1 MADLNKEIDVE
12 KVKNQTIK
20 LTKDSNNKLT
30 FKNDIVG
37 QVTYKELNGKLAV
50 LVYDTDS
57 VKYSYTKVV
66 EEYVKLSDSQYRL
79 TSTKYVLNNNK
90 EWMKSGNS
98 STRTVDKQEVPPL
111 VTDEKK
117 YWVEY
122 VMNSKTKTSTS
133 SSTSSYALADAD
145 SKDEFYKVTKI
156 DKYGF
161 EKKSVTENIKATI
174 YLDKGNIASKMV
186 IGGTNFADVDLL
198 TQTYYAQR
206 SGDKYTGTYLNNV
219 ADSSD
224 GDEIF
229 SLKEGNDL
237 ISLPFFFGKSSIGN
251 DVINVVKGENL
262 TIQLMNSTSNEGDAP
277 DDTAE
282 KYVDIGYSKQ
292 GNDLVLRFSDYR
304 NISLGQTT
312 LKNYFKLAQDN
323 ITIKY
328 SGVSS
333 SVIDYTYNLKDVL
346 ECIDG
351 IGFIG
356 DESAETA
363 QKLTG
368 NFLDNVIFGGQGDDI
383 IKGVSGDNII
393 FGDKGSDKIYSGK
406 DSDAFIVYE
415 GDATGNG
422 DFVYNANSSD
432 ELYFYNDDGST
443 SDNTTLTKNGK
454 NLIVNY
460 GGADTTE
467 DDKVTFVNYF
477 KKNTDIF
484 NINDD
489 ESIISKGIIQ
499 TGKENKANKL
509 ADTKYNDLITGG
521 NKNDTYTFTNG
532 GKDAVTDAKGNDTYK
547 VKSLANSLTI
557 TDNAGKD
564 KLIVSDKNGYN
575 LYFEVSRNGK
585 SVSGVGKDLQIFD
598 KTKMED
604 KKIAGGVTVKNYI
617 AEYQAGSEV
626 TKGDGCI
633 ETIKVGGKSVSIDVN
648 SIANSVAG
656 WLSTTDYAST
666 TAVFETGNET
676 DITAM
681 LNVYMTGKTS

>member
-1 MADLNKEIDVE
+1 MADLNKTINVDS
-12 KVKNQTIK
+12 VKNQTIK

-30 FKNDIVG
+30 FENDIVG
-37 QVTYKELNGKLAV
+37 QVRYKELNGKLAV
-50 LVYDTDS
+50 VVYDTDS
-57 VKYSYTKVV
+57 VKYSYTKIV
-66 EEYVKLSDSQYRL
+66 EKYEKMSDTQYSL

-90 EWMKSGNS
+90 EWEKSGNS
-98 STRTVDKQEVPPL
+98 STRTVDKQDVPPL
-111 VTDEKK
+111 VKDDKK

-133 SSTSSYALADAD
+133 SSTSSWALADAD
-145 SKDEFYKVTKI
+145 SKDGDYKTRFI

-161 EKKSVTENIKATI
+161 EKKSVTEDIKATI

-186 IGGTNFADVDLL
+186 IGGANFADVDLL

-229 SLKEGNDL
+229 SLKTGNDL

-262 TIQLMNSTSNEGDAP
+262 TIQLANSTSNEGDAP

-282 KYVDIGYSKQ
+282 KYVDIAYSKQ
-292 GNDLVLRFSDYR
+292 GNDLILKFTDSR

-368 NFLDNVIFGGQGDDI
+368 NFLDNVIFGGQGDDT

-415 GDATGNG
+415 GDATGKG

-443 SDNTTLTKNGK
+443 SDNVTLTKNGQ

-460 GGADTTE
+460 GGADTTAV
-467 DDKVTFVNYF
+467 DKVNFVNYF
-477 KKNTDIF
+477 KTNTDLF
-484 NINDD
+484 DIN
-489 ESIISKGIIQ
+489 ESDMANAEIIQ
-499 TGKENKANKL
+499 TGKENKANKIT
-509 ADTKYNDLITGG
+509 DTKYNDLITGG
-521 NKNDTYTFTNG
+521 NKNDTYNFKNG
-532 GKDAVTDAKGNDTYK
+532 GKDAVTDEKGNDTYK
-547 VKSLANSLTI
+547 VKTLANALTI
-557 TDNAGKD
+557 TDKAGTKD

-575 LYFEVSRNGK
+575 LYFEVTRNEQ
-585 SVSGVGKDLQIFD
+585 SVSGVGNDLQIFD
-598 KTKMED
+598 KTKMEG
-604 KKIAGGVTVKNYI
+604 KTIVGGVTVKNYI

-633 ETIKVGGKSVSIDVN
+633 ETIKVGGNLVNIDVN
-648 SIANSVAG
+648 SIANNVAG
-656 WLSTTDYAST
+656 WLSTNNFDST
-666 TAVFETGNET
+666 TAVFTLGSA
-676 DITAM
+676 DDVAAV
-681 LNVYMTGKTS
+681 LNVYMGQA